1 MMIVEYDEKGKY
13 YTDVISKDVVFAH
26 IQTHAHQIHGFVHV
40 RKGERLS
47 DEINE
52 INPFMAVTNAEICNL
67 QGEVLYTSKFL
78 LVNRSHII
86 WLMPIDESIEKPQPE
101 GDY

>member
-1 MMIVEYDEKGKY
+1 MIVEYDEKGKY
-13 YTDVISKDVVFAH
+13 YTDVISKDVVFSR
-26 IQTHAHQIHGFVHV
+26 IQTHFNQIHGFVHV

-52 INPFMAVTNAEICNL
+52 ANPFLAVTHAEICNL
-67 QGEVLYTSKFL
+67 QGEALYKSKFL

-86 WLMPIDESIEKPQPE
+86 WLMPIDESFEKSQPE
-101 GDY
+101 GDN